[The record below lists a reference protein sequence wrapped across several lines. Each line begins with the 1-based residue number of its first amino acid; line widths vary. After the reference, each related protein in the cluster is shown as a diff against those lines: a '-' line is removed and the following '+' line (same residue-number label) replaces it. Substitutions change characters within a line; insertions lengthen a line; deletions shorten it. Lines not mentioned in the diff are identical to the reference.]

1 MKAVEVR
8 KARRP
13 SHREERNAVCVFPV
27 EDTRAISTVTA
38 SAFCKSSGA
47 IDLRGLSSAGNLLRV
62 RKLYPPF
69 TESFK
74 TFLVSKRTFLVSTAT
89 YLVSKPTFL
98 VSSAT
103 YLVSSLTFLVSSA
116 TYPVSS
122 ATYPVSK
129 RTFLVSTATFLESSR
144 TFSHRQTAKIAFP
157 PVFTA
162 LWRFSG

>member
-13 SHREERNAVCVFPV
+13 SHREERNAVCVSPV

-38 SAFCKSSGA
+38 SAVCKSSGA

-74 TFLVSKRTFLVSTAT
+74 TFLVSKRTFLVSSAT

-98 VSSAT
+98 VSTAT
-103 YLVSSLTFLVSSA
+103 YLVSSSTFLVSSA
-116 TYPVSS
+116 TYLVSS
-122 ATYPVSK
+122 P
-129 RTFLVSTATFLESSR
+129 TFLVSTATFLESSR